1 MRRAHHA
8 NSKRLVG
15 VAGLTCVIDVS
26 SGIAGQH
33 GGRWGQSSRIVLLS
47 LGLLLLLLVL
57 LLVLVLV
64 LVQGAVFSVVR
75 SSIEQSARQQIA
87 QEPRR

>member
-1 MRRAHHA
+1 MRHAHHA
-8 NSKRLVG
+8 NTKRLVG
-15 VAGLTCVIDVS
+15 VAGPTCVLDVI
-26 SGIAGQH
+26 SGIARQQ
-33 GGRWGQSSRIVLLS
+33 GGRWGLSSRIVLLS
-47 LGLLLLLLVL
+47 LGLLLLLLL
-57 LLVLVLV
+57 LLLVLV

>member
-1 MRRAHHA
+1 MRHAHHA

-15 VAGLTCVIDVS
+15 VAGPTCVLDVI
-26 SGIAGQH
+26 SGIARQQ
-33 GGRWGQSSRIVLLS
+33 GGRWGLASRIVLLS
-47 LGLLLLLLVL
+47 LGLLLL

>member
-1 MRRAHHA
+1 MRHAHHA

-15 VAGLTCVIDVS
+15 VAGPTCVLDVI
-26 SGIAGQH
+26 SGIARQQ
-33 GGRWGQSSRIVLLS
+33 GGRWGLSSRIVLLS
-47 LGLLLLLLVL
+47 LGLLL
-57 LLVLVLV
+57 